1 MRFSNYCVS
10 LIISSRP
17 SFRICLM
24 ASNGVKP
31 CVSLVDDAK
40 AVEDAAIVLEETLE
54 KFQDSHGLSRKDLAP
69 LRLVSNVLTNVTSSV
84 KRNAKALSPGNGD
97 PEWIAKRKERDRKV
111 IRLSNGPIPQSR
123 KSTPTGSME
132 HYNRE
137 KAQNNKEND
146 GRRQESAPFQP
157 NFAPPVASRTR
168 NTPLIPSPCNGFEFE
183 CVEAMRILAR
193 TTANLRPLLI
203 HWHEK
208 RWIPVHFRTCHILL
222 KKHNA
227 GESVAWKG
235 AAVDGTNRGRKTFC
249 STDELLEG
257 CRDIQE
263 AKHRAIALD
272 DVKDV
277 LTAVNRKHKIENGTW
292 AHGDSATP
300 STRTI
305 SRYFAFA
312 AEELNVKLSNGELQA
327 KTNTRYTAENSL
339 MSAMSFLLVQA
350 ISGLIVGKPHSKT
363 KPVDTATDGAQ
374 VLADLV
380 RNANGNVSVYPVQP
394 GMITT
399 TDDATV
405 FACLG
410 VADQSGT
417 QWKLL
422 DADETCSLRSA
433 CVVDKDGAKNRL
445 FGGQR
450 VRLTQTMAGNG
461 HMAPVEETIL
471 ELLGGPQPSTLAQAK
486 LEQFNGKRC
495 EFA

>member
-168 NTPLIPSPCNGFEFE
+168 NTPLIPSPCNGFKFE
-183 CVEAMRILAR
+183 CVEAMRVLAR

-208 RWIPVHFRTCHILL
+208 RWIPVHFRTCCALL
-222 KKHNA
+222 KKCNA

-235 AAVDGTNRGRKTFC
+235 VAVDGTNRGRKTFC
-249 STDELLEG
+249 SADEF
-257 CRDIQE
+257 Q
-263 AKHRAIALD
+263 
-272 DVKDV
+272 
-277 LTAVNRKHKIENGTW
+277 
-292 AHGDSATP
+292 
-300 STRTI
+300 
-305 SRYFAFA
+305 
-312 AEELNVKLSNGELQA
+312 Q
-327 KTNTRYTAENSL
+327 
-339 MSAMSFLLVQA
+339 M
-350 ISGLIVGKPHSKT
+350 
-363 KPVDTATDGAQ
+363 
-374 VLADLV
+374 ADLAPIFRGMKQGSKLV
-380 RNANGNVSVYPVQP
+380 TALGSHCATLPCQETGESFPKKRDRKCRREETKRSYRPSGVPSLNAN
-394 GMITT
+394 
-399 TDDATV
+399 
-405 FACLG
+405 
-410 VADQSGT
+410 
-417 QWKLL
+417 
-422 DADETCSLRSA
+422 
-433 CVVDKDGAKNRL
+433 
-445 FGGQR
+445 
-450 VRLTQTMAGNG
+450 
-461 HMAPVEETIL
+461 
-471 ELLGGPQPSTLAQAK
+471 
-486 LEQFNGKRC
+486 
-495 EFA
+495 